1 MTDVP
6 DHDGMAYR
14 SWIAALSMKRTGRTH
29 KKPRGRV
36 LLILPTLSLLGV
48 FFILPYVNMVVMSFR
63 NSSTTGVFAPGYT
76 FANYTKAIYDPY
88 YLGILGKTMLLG
100 VGIAAI
106 CLLFGYPVAYHL
118 ARTRSRFKGLLFAG
132 VLSPLLVGV
141 VVRCYGWTI
150 LLANHG
156 LINQAI
162 EGSGLFHHRIRLMY
176 NAFGVSVGLVHV
188 FLPFMILP
196 LVSTIQ
202 SIDPALEEAA
212 RSLGSSR
219 MRTFFRVT
227 FPLSLPG
234 IQAGVIL
241 VFMLTISAYVI
252 PILLGAMQFKILPT
266 IVIQLLIGA
275 FLWPFGA
282 ALALILSTAGATSVF
297 LFMRVT
303 SRFMKGITSP

>member
-6 DHDGMAYR
+6 DRERLAFR
-14 SWIAALSMKRTGRTH
+14 SWLAAAGLTGWM
-29 KKPRGRV
+29 RGCATPGARV
-36 LLILPTLSLLGV
+36 LLILPTLFLLI
-48 FFILPYVNMVVMSFR
+48 FFFALPYVDMVVMSFR
-63 NSSTTGVFAPGYT
+63 TPSTTGVFAPGYT
-76 FANYTKAIYDPY
+76 FANYTKALADPY
-88 YLGILGKTMLLG
+88 YLGILGKTLLLG

-106 CLLFGYPVAYHL
+106 CLVIGYPVAYHL

-156 LINQAI
+156 LINQAL
-162 EGSGLFHHRIRLMY
+162 EGSGLFEHRVQLMY
-176 NAFGVSVGLVHV
+176 NGFGVSVGLVHV

-212 RSLGSSR
+212 RSLGASR
-219 MRTFFRVT
+219 VRSFFRVT

-252 PILLGAMQFKILPT
+252 PVLLGAMRFKILPT
-266 IVIQLLIGA
+266 LVIQLLIDA

-282 ALALILSTAGATSVF
+282 ALALILSATGAASVF
-297 LFMRVT
+297 LFMRV
-303 SRFMKGITSP
+303 SARYMKGIA